1 VVPDAQAA
9 ARANR
14 HFLARA
20 LPFAVA
26 EVGVR
31 QVIDIGTGLP
41 AMCDPGRVARERAP
55 EARVVYADNNSGRSL
70 P

>member
-1 VVPDAQAA
+1 LLAVVPDAQAA

-31 QVIDIGTGLP
+31 QVIDIGTG
-41 AMCDPGRVARERAP
+41 AARH
-55 EARVVYADNNSGRSL
+55 V
-70 P
+70 